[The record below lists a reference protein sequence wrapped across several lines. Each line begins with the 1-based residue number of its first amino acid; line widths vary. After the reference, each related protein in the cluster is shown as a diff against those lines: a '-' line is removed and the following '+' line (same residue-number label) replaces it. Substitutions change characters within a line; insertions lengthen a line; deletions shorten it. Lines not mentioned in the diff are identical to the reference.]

1 MDCFGIY
8 GIVLGNIVGN
18 GAETIRRITQESWI
32 FSAETGNTDDYVLAI
47 MVQIHAGLTAE

>member
-8 GIVLGNIVGN
+8 GIVVGKIVGN

-32 FSAETGNTDDYVLAI
+32 FSSGTGNTDDYVLAI
-47 MVQIHAGLTAE
+47 KGQIHAGLAAE